1 MGKGDFVGY
10 TTKTFTINTVD
21 VNDCKVSS
29 INSVP
34 YSGKEIQPDVAV
46 AMDGYTLAKDVDY
59 TVEYQNNLNVGI
71 GIVVIKGIGNFTG
84 RNICLFDITRC
95 DISTISKIV
104 VKNCEYSG
112 KAAVPEMIL
121 ENNGIALV
129 KDKDYTVTFKIT
141 LLSALPLP
149 LSAVL
154 AITAE
159 LLKKHLQS
167 ATQWL
172 EMLI

>member
-1 MGKGDFVGY
+1 
-10 TTKTFTINTVD
+10 
-21 VNDCKVSS
+21 
-29 INSVP
+29 
-34 YSGKEIQPDVAV
+34 
-46 AMDGYTLAKDVDY
+46 
-59 TVEYQNNLNVGI
+59 
-71 GIVVIKGIGNFTG
+71 
-84 RNICLFDITRC
+84 
-95 DISTISKIV
+95 
-104 VKNCEYSG
+104 
-112 KAAVPEMIL
+112 MIL